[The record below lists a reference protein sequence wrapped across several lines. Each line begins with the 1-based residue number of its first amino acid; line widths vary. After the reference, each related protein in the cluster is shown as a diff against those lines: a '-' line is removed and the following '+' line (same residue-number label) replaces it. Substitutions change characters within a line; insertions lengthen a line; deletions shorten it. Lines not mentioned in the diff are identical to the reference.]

1 MGDRRASSFSSY
13 HGMMSPSGLGLCKEM
28 CLPPTGTF
36 PECHSCSHSPLTTTS
51 HEGPPKAFCYG
62 WAWNPSMRVNTQ
74 EHYRSSF
81 DWAESCLSPFSK
93 TVSRSAKQ
101 KGGGN
106 LFSPILNSESTGVCW
121 ALLCHPHPHPTTPP
135 LPAYHQHETLSMK
148 TSVGQR
154 PPLLPSIRHSQE
166 GGKLEPEMA

>member
-106 LFSPILNSESTGVCW
+106 LFSPILNSESTWSFLGPSVPPPPP
-121 ALLCHPHPHPTTPP
+121 PHHTSTAGIPPTRDS
-135 LPAYHQHETLSMK
+135 QHEDIGRTAS
-148 TSVGQR
+148 SAAPQ
-154 PPLLPSIRHSQE
+154 H
-166 GGKLEPEMA
+166 

>member
-81 DWAESCLSPFSK
+81 DWAESYLSPFSK

-106 LFSPILNSESTGVCW
+106 LFSPILNSESTRS
-121 ALLCHPHPHPTTPP
+121 LLGPSVPPPPPPYHTSTAGIPPTRDS
-135 LPAYHQHETLSMK
+135 QHEDIGRTAS
-148 TSVGQR
+148 SAAPQ
-154 PPLLPSIRHSQE
+154 H
-166 GGKLEPEMA
+166 